1 MLECKEFTASFAD
14 VATAAGEWAATAA
27 AKAWDV
33 TSLASATAAT
43 LTASVARRMEQVDW
57 RVGKQHLRN
66 HQRRIFLSGLSMAVS
81 LSAIYY
87 LSSLRRQRLVSSATA
102 APEGGDDGA
111 PPPSTLSSVTE
122 TPTKSSVLGRE
133 IEFHSEEA
141 APENTGTSALRTP
154 VKTTLEDDA
163 VASTAAAASA
173 TATATPT
180 DSPDTSFETATSMD
194 GSEFGD
200 GTVATTDPDSAKGRV
215 KELNRLAKS
224 FSRKRKVRDKIHNSL
239 IRDSST
245 FSAHFQCHIFSDLRQ
260 FTEAADSHTEALYIL
275 ETVEASDK
283 ISALIVTLLNNRSLV
298 YEEAGRIDLAIED
311 CQRLL
316 ALGKGV
322 LSPMQQPRVQKR
334 LMRLQQLSAAGSAT
348 PSPKKRSPL
357 RLSFLKKVGFSPNR
371 AGRTPKATTPS

>member
-1 MLECKEFTASFAD
+1 MLECKDYTASFAD

-27 AKAWDV
+27 AKAWDA

-43 LTASVARRMEQVDW
+43 LTASVARRMEEVDW
-57 RVGKQHLRN
+57 KVGKQHLRN
-66 HQRRIFLSGLSMAVS
+66 HQRHIFLSGLSMAVS

-87 LSSLRRQRLVSSATA
+87 LSSLRRQRLVGSATA
-102 APEGGDDGA
+102 APEGGDDGS

-122 TPTKSSVLGRE
+122 TPTKSFVLGRE

-141 APENTGTSALRTP
+141 APVNTGTSALRTP
-154 VKTTLEDDA
+154 VKTTLEDDE
-163 VASTAAAASA
+163 VASAAAASA
-173 TATATPT
+173 TATTT

-194 GSEFGD
+194 GSIFGD
-200 GTVATTDPDSAKGRV
+200 ATVATTDPDSANVRV
-215 KELNRLAKS
+215 KELNQLAKS
-224 FSRKRKVRDKIHNSL
+224 FARKGKVREKLHTSL
-239 IRDSST
+239 ILDDST
-245 FSAHFQCHIFSDLRQ
+245 VSAHFQCLIFSDLRQ
-260 FTEAADSHTEALYIL
+260 FTEAADSYTEALDIL

-334 LMRLQQLSAAGSAT
+334 MMRLQHLSAAGSAT